1 MGLLGWAWGFWYAI
15 PGAIRNYQQQGQEQN
30 QSTTQPA
37 SKPKNKKNIACY
49 QREREGG
56 REQKIQRIKPEQD
69 IEMQSARQQQN
80 DEIRPCFC
88 NLHKRRK

>member
-1 MGLLGWAWGFWYAI
+1 MRFPVQLEI
-15 PGAIRNYQQQGQEQN
+15 INSRDKNRIRVPPNLHLN
-30 QSTTQPA
+30 PRTRRTLHA
-37 SKPKNKKNIACY
+37 T
-49 QREREGG
+49 RERG
-56 REQKIQRIKPEQD
+56 RERTENPKIKPEQD

>member
-49 QREREGG
+49 QREGERENRKSKDKARTGHRDAK
-56 REQKIQRIKPEQD
+56 RETT
-69 IEMQSARQQQN
+69 A
-80 DEIRPCFC
+80 
-88 NLHKRRK
+88 KRRNPPMLL